1 MVNKVTPDTMLSAS
15 RLPAVMGLSKYR
27 TANEELEH
35 SIAALQDIEFE
46 FESKEAMEWGNQLEP
61 LILNEAAA
69 RLELSELETDHPEAR
84 YHDSLPLCCSLD
96 GTGNGRGQVFTTD
109 PDAGIYVIGQ
119 DSITLDGIG
128 ALEAKLTAMDAEDI
142 PPLWRGPIQL
152 QAQMDIIQA
161 KWGAICT
168 LYRGT
173 QLRIFLFAPHQATV
187 DRIAQVATDFQRRL
201 DVWSQTGVVDYYP
214 PQEGEQWADTRGP
227 YPVNEETI
235 RLPDGAGQ
243 LADRIVACRAAIK
256 ESEAAIGEA
265 EKQLKQLMGE
275 ATRAIAGGYTIA
287 WPTRSYKAQPSKTVP
302 AKEAYT
308 IRQSTLT
315 IKEAKA

>member
-15 RLPAVMGLSKYR
+15 RLPSVMGISKYR

-35 SIAALQDIEFE
+35 SIAALQGIEFE
-46 FESKEAMEWGNQLEP
+46 FESKEAMEWGNTLEP
-61 LILNEAAA
+61 IILCEAAA
-69 RLELSELETDHPEAR
+69 RLELSELETEHPTAA

-96 GTGNGRGQVFTTD
+96 GTGNGRGQIITTD

-128 ALEAKLTAMDAEDI
+128 VLEAKLTAMDKEEV

-152 QAQMDIIQA
+152 QAQMDIIHA
-161 KWGAICT
+161 KWGAVCT

-173 QLRIFLFAPHQATV
+173 ELRIFLFAPHQATV
-187 DRIAQVATDFQRRL
+187 DRIAEVAIEFQAKL
-201 DVWSQTGVVDYYP
+201 DAWKQTGAIDYYP

-243 LADRIVACRAAIK
+243 LADKIVACRAAIK
-256 ESEAAIGEA
+256 QSETAITEA
-265 EKQLKQLMGE
+265 EKQLKELMGE
-275 ATRAIAGGYTIA
+275 ATRAIAGGFTIS
-287 WPTRSYKAQPSKTVP
+287 WPTRAYKAQPAKMVA

-315 IKEAKA
+315 IKEARA

>member
-15 RLPAVMGLSKYR
+15 RLPAVMGISKYR

-46 FESKEAMEWGNQLEP
+46 LESKEAMEWGNQLEP
-61 LILNEAAA
+61 IILAESAF
-69 RLELSELETDHPEAR
+69 RLELSELVIDHPEAR

-109 PDAGIYVIGQ
+109 PDAGIFVIGQ
-119 DSITLDGIG
+119 DSITLDGVG
-128 ALEAKLTAMDAEDI
+128 ALEAKLTAMDVEDM

-173 QLRIFLFAPHQATV
+173 QLRIFLFAPHQGTV
-187 DRIAQVATDFQRRL
+187 DRIAEVSTDFQRRL
-201 DVWSQTGVVDYYP
+201 DVWKQTGVVDYYP
-214 PQEGEQWADTRGP
+214 PQEGERWPDTRGL

-235 RLPDGAGQ
+235 RLPDTAGQ
-243 LADRIVACRAAIK
+243 LAQKILDCRAEIK
-256 ESEAAIGEA
+256 KAETSIADA
-265 EKQLKQLMGE
+265 EKKIMQAMGQ

-287 WPTRSYKAQPSKTVP
+287 WPTRSYKAQPAKTVP

>member
-1 MVNKVTPDTMLSAS
+1 MLFRS
-15 RLPAVMGLSKYR
+15 
-27 TANEELEH
+27 
-35 SIAALQDIEFE
+35 
-46 FESKEAMEWGNQLEP
+46 EAK
-61 LILNEAAA
+61 
-69 RLELSELETDHPEAR
+69 
-84 YHDSLPLCCSLD
+84 YHDTLPLCCSLD

-109 PDAGIYVIGQ
+109 PDAGIFVVGQ

-128 ALEAKLTAMDAEDI
+128 ALEAKLTAMDVEDM

-187 DRIAQVATDFQRRL
+187 DRIADVTKDFQRRL
-201 DVWSQTGVVDYYP
+201 DAFKQSGIVDYYP
-214 PQEGEQWADTRGP
+214 PADGEHWPEHRGP
-227 YPVNEETI
+227 YPADEETAQ
-235 RLPDGAGQ
+235 LSDEAGA
-243 LADRIVACRAAIK
+243 LAEKIIDARNAIK
-256 ESEAAIGEA
+256 ESEAAISEA
-265 EKQLKQLMGE
+265 EKKIKELMGD
-275 ATRAIAGGYTIA
+275 ATKAVAGSYNIS
-287 WPTRSYKAQPSKTVP
+287 WPTRTYTAQPEKIVA

-315 IKEAKA
+315 IKGIKT